1 MGAIL
6 NETLATILK
15 VLIRLKISWITLM
28 IAAGTVSLLVKGEQP
43 EIVNRFIRYTNDI
56 FYIPTNSE
64 RMLNLVSLYRNF
76 SPRSAPI
83 IPSNCPLNQ
92 VELLVSLFTYDNP
105 EENSWMFVEASGRK
119 ATVVASY
126 QASAWQA
133 NMNLLRSLCVRPV
146 AQYFLI
152 VRDSKGDGIKSEIGD
167 GINSETS
174 KGGWSI
180 MTSDSNTIATGGDF
194 KYHEITAFGSPKKCS
209 RGYKNFLFLMATDNS
224 PSETSWALKM
234 SSGKIVAKSP
244 LRPYTSS
251 SLVFFE
257 QCLRPNLTYVFEVY
271 DSGDDGLCCVNG
283 QGFIEVQLDGVRIEF
298 IEDEDFAQKSVV
310 FDT

>member
-1 MGAIL
+1 
-6 NETLATILK
+6 
-15 VLIRLKISWITLM
+15 
-28 IAAGTVSLLVKGEQP
+28 
-43 EIVNRFIRYTNDI
+43 
-56 FYIPTNSE
+56 
-64 RMLNLVSLYRNF
+64 MLNLVSLYRNF

-244 LRPYTSS
+244 LRPYLSS

-257 QCLRPNLTYVFEVY
+257 QCLRPNSSYVFEVN
-271 DSGDDGLCCVNG
+271 DSGEDGLCCVDG
-283 QGFIEVQLDGVRIEF
+283 QGFIEVQLDGVRLKF
-298 IEDEDFAQKSVV
+298 IEDEKFVQQLIE